1 MERRTIALALATLTA
16 CAGAPLRGGDGDLG
30 DRIADRAEALLGQRG
45 AFEAGGRRFQPD
57 CSGFVEAVY
66 EAEGIPLRAL
76 MEETAP
82 GERSAVRAAVLA
94 VERHGRTFG
103 AGVAPQ
109 PGDLV
114 FFHHTYDRDGDGR
127 LDEHLSHVGIVER
140 VSGPTV
146 VFLHRGGSGVARA
159 VMTLSRKDEA
169 RAGDGRELNSPLRRK
184 SAGFAGAPVLSGQL
198 FAAFGRIDGL
208 SAR

>member
-1 MERRTIALALATLTA
+1 MARRTIALALAALA
-16 CAGAPLRGGDGDLG
+16 GCAGAPLRGGGGDLG
-30 DRIADRAEALLGQRG
+30 ERLAHRAGTLLGERG

-66 EAEGIPLRAL
+66 EAEGIPLRRL
-76 MEETAP
+76 MERAAP
-82 GERSAVRAAVLA
+82 GERSAVRAARRA

-103 AGVAPQ
+103 AGIAPL

-127 LDEHLSHVGIVER
+127 LDEHLSHVGIVEQ
-140 VSGPTV
+140 VSGGTV
-146 VFLHRGGSGVARA
+146 VFLHRGGNGVSRA

-184 SAGFAGAPVLSGQL
+184 RAGFAGAPVLSGQL
-198 FAAFGRIDGL
+198 FAAFGRI